1 MSSLFDDKK
10 VLVSDSLRFF
20 ERWLDI
26 ALDNVERDAT
36 LETLETVLQVN
47 DALSAAFGTYH
58 RRVQELGI
66 VMGLEHELVRFAESC
81 EGYATAQAK
90 GRALMQKFVAR
101 EKRRAYS
108 AITAQAGHW
117 LSP

>member
-36 LETLETVLQVN
+36 LETVLQVN

-66 VMGLEHELVRFAESC
+66 VMGLEHELARFAESC

-108 AITAQAGHW
+108 DITAQAGHW